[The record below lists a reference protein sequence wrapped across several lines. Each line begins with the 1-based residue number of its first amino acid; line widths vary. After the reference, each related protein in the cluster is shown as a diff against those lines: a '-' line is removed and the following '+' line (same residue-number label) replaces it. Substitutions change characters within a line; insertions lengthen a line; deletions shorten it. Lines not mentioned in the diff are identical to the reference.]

1 MLARLKY
8 ALRIA
13 KHLHGSVQRQCPC
26 CDYHGPF
33 DAFGMPPRFDAAC
46 PECGS
51 LERHRL
57 FVLADRAHKVVR
69 ASSDVLHI
77 APESII
83 GKYLRSRCGR
93 YTTLDLFRDDA
104 DVKEP
109 IEKTSLASE
118 SFDHIVC
125 SHVLEHVDDRR
136 ALAEMF
142 RLLRPQ
148 GSLLAMVPIIEGW
161 VATYERP
168 EITSEADREV
178 HFGQGNHVRYY
189 GRDFRDRIRS
199 VGFSVTEFTA
209 EGPEVVTHGLLPG
222 EKLFVG
228 TKP

>member
-1 MLARLKY
+1 
-8 ALRIA
+8 
-13 KHLHGSVQRQCPC
+13 
-26 CDYHGPF
+26 
-33 DAFGMPPRFDAAC
+33 MPPRFDAAC

-57 FVLADRAHKVVR
+57 FVLADRAHKLVR

-77 APESII
+77 APELII
-83 GKYLRSRCGR
+83 GKYVRARCGR

-161 VATYERP
+161 DATYERP
-168 EITSEADREV
+168 EITSEADCEL
-178 HFGQGNHVRYY
+178 HFGQGDHIRYY

-199 VGFSVTEFTA
+199 AGFNMTEFTS

-222 EKLFVG
+222 EKLFVA